1 MTFRFYIPEH
11 QIDEEVQS
19 MDPGTLPRM
28 NDLTYFSGSSSS
40 IEEIESVATILREVM
55 PCSHKWWDVIRQ
67 STCLG
72 LKTSMPSAD
81 KFSMIYDYMDREAS
95 EPDMNAIRA
104 SSRLVAIW
112 PNGGFYSNGT
122 WFEIGFAIAIG
133 VPVTVISYS
142 ETLTKSG
149 VKSGAIDALIRNPFL
164 TQCIWAITNSPK
176 PQDLALLAYL
186 LHADSRDIRGITR
199 SLKG

>member
-1 MTFRFYIPEH
+1 MTRRKIMTFKFYIPEH
-11 QIDEEVQS
+11 KIDEEVQS

-28 NDLTYFSGSSSS
+28 NDLTYFSGPSSSM
-40 IEEIESVATILREVM
+40 EEVESVATILREVM

-67 STCLG
+67 SNYNQML
-72 LKTSMPSAD
+72 SSV
-81 KFSMIYDYMDREAS
+81 YDYMDREAS

-104 SSRLVAIW
+104 SSRLVAIF
-112 PNGGFYSNGT
+112 PNGGFSSNGT

-133 VPVTVISYS
+133 VPVTVISCS

-149 VKSGAIDALIRNPFL
+149 AKSEALDALIRNPFL

-199 SLKG
+199 SSKG